1 MEDGNEINGR
11 PAFRLA
17 DRRGRFGSKLNGGCS
32 MTNVNVSEDDPQR
45 RLDRAEEVRRLA
57 EDLREPETRRMM
69 LSTSEGYDKLAKRAE
84 ERARKK
90 PSKQSA

>member
-1 MEDGNEINGR
+1 MGMRSMGVLLLGWLIAVG
-11 PAFRLA
+11 
-17 DRRGRFGSKLNGGCS
+17 GCYFGSKLNGGCS